1 MDIIRLFREGTNRK
15 PRGKDNV
22 QRQISG
28 RILRQMQSI
37 VFIIFQPFT
46 QNAVSKIWGYYTD
59 TPQFL
64 LGNIQSRNAFR
75 SIDREGKYL
84 MHYNECHASDIVY
97 IYKSDFQNHIA

>member
-1 MDIIRLFREGTNRK
+1 MLVNGHYSAV
-15 PRGKDNV
+15 PRRYQRKDNV

-28 RILRQMQSI
+28 RILPQMQSI
-37 VFIIFQPFT
+37 VFIILQPFT

-75 SIDREGKYL
+75 SIDHERKYL
-84 MHYNECHASDIVY
+84 MHYKECHASGIVDIY
-97 IYKSDFQNHIA
+97 MSDFQNHIA